1 MFQAYL
7 FCFQKHTYKIE
18 LMKSSVSTARQ
29 SNSSSSIWAAKILKQ
44 VNIHSF
50 SNCSVKP
57 FTCELGKKKK
67 KRYKNIWIRSALLT
81 CNVEFTIFQ
90 VESTGGRPQLSATIE
105 LNTIDQVYLGKLV

>member
-1 MFQAYL
+1 
-7 FCFQKHTYKIE
+7 
-18 LMKSSVSTARQ
+18 MKSSFSTARQ

-57 FTCELGKKKK
+57 FTCELGKKEVQ
-67 KRYKNIWIRSALLT
+67 KNIWIRSALLT

-105 LNTIDQVYLGKLV
+105 LNIIDQVNPG

>member
-1 MFQAYL
+1 
-7 FCFQKHTYKIE
+7 
-18 LMKSSVSTARQ
+18 MKSSFSTARQ

-57 FTCELGKKKK
+57 FTCELGKKEKEVQ
-67 KRYKNIWIRSALLT
+67 KNIWIRSALLT

-105 LNTIDQVYLGKLV
+105 LNIIDQVNPG